1 MELKAFIESGLVE
14 SYLLGTASMDEIRL
28 VNEMITKHPDLKT
41 EFDTIETSLLIAAES
56 NTIAPDP
63 KIKDKIFSQ
72 INVVPKPETKVVSI
86 EKNKSIKIFKY
97 GIAATIAALIVSTT
111 INVIMISNNIG
122 MQNEVAK
129 LSKEKTYMQT
139 EVENQQKTLDK
150 MELQF
155 AVLTDPNNQTITLKG
170 LDLSPNSMAT
180 VFWNSASKDV
190 YLYVN
195 NLPVPP
201 TDKQYQLWAIVD
213 GKPVDA
219 GVFNL
224 GEGETLQKMKSFP
237 NAQAFAVT
245 LENKGGSPAPTME
258 AMYVMGTV

>member
-1 MELKAFIESGLVE
+1 MELKAFIESGIVE

-28 VNEMITKHPDLKT
+28 VNEMIAKHPELKT
-41 EFDTIETSLLIAAES
+41 EFHAIETSLLTAAES

-72 INVVPKPETKVVSI
+72 INVTPKPETKVVSI

-97 GIAATIAALIVSTT
+97 GIAATIAALIVSTI

-122 MQNEVAK
+122 MQNEITK

-150 MELQF
+150 MGLQF

-170 LDLSPNSMAT
+170 LDLSPSSMAT
-180 VFWNSASKDV
+180 VFWNNASKEV

-195 NLPVPP
+195 NLPEP
-201 TDKQYQLWAIVD
+201 
-213 GKPVDA
+213 
-219 GVFNL
+219 
-224 GEGETLQKMKSFP
+224 
-237 NAQAFAVT
+237 
-245 LENKGGSPAPTME
+245 
-258 AMYVMGTV
+258 